1 VLSELNP
8 TVLAAQAFVIVM
20 ASHVFVTVYLMDVLA
35 RAFDPFW
42 APRLIQP
49 ITGFSGRYLQT
60 LYYAGAVHFKV
71 VRRTIFES
79 IPFDFRSKVDRR
91 TALVCAVHNT
101 VSLLAVVA
109 LTAVA
114 IYAAWAGWNFWNDLP
129 RPVPPRIIYEDRV
142 PITF

>member
-1 VLSELNP
+1 MLTQLNP

-20 ASHVFVTVYLMDVLA
+20 AGHVFVTVYLMDVLA

-60 LYYAGAVHFKV
+60 LYYAGAVHFRL

-79 IPFDFRSKVDRR
+79 IPFDFRGKVDRR
-91 TALVCAVHNT
+91 TALICAIHNL
-101 VSLLAVVA
+101 VSLLLFVGLAALAV
-109 LTAVA
+109 
-114 IYAAWAGWNFWNDLP
+114 YAAWAGWNFWNDLP
-129 RPVPPRIIYEDRV
+129 RPVPPRVLYEDAIII
-142 PITF
+142 P